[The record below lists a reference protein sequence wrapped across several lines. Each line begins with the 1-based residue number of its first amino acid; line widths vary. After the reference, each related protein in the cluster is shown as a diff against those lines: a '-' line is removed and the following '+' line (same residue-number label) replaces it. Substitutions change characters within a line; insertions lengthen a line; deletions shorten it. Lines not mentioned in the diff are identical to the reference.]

1 MLEFDFVKKPHIF
14 LIGCGGTG
22 SYTAEHLV
30 RLLNGSD
37 AILELYDGDNVEVD
51 NLTRQ
56 NFKSSEMSLNKAVA
70 LTKRFNTD
78 MVLDKLTI
86 KAHDSYITDK
96 DEFSIKLLTSIEE
109 TQTPIIVMCV
119 DNVSTRRLINEVID
133 DIDSDAMKLIAID
146 SGNTDQTGQV
156 VVYSNSDIKYTKV
169 FEQSKNVKLASMLK
183 LYPELD
189 IIKDITDENPGIK
202 SICVDNANKKPQ
214 SMMANVLNADIIATV
229 LYKLFSTKQLPAN
242 VWSHNLESIEIKNYE
257 KFLE

>member
-1 MLEFDFVKKPHIF
+1 MFDFKFIKKPHIF

-30 RLLNGSD
+30 RLLNGSE

-56 NFKSSEMSLNKAVA
+56 NFKSSDISLNKAVA
-70 LTKRFNTD
+70 LTKRFNED

-86 KAHDSYITDK
+86 NAHESYITNE
-96 DEFSIKLLTSIEE
+96 DEFSIELLTSIEE
-109 TQTPIIVMCV
+109 DQTPIIVICV
-119 DNVSTRRLINEVID
+119 DNVSTRRLINKVID
-133 DIDSDAMKLIAID
+133 GIDSDALKLVALD

-156 VVYSNSDIKYTKV
+156 VVYSNTPIDYEPI
-169 FEQSKNVKLASMLK
+169 FEQNKVVKLESMLR

-214 SMMANVLNADIIATV
+214 SMMANVLNADILATI
-229 LYKLFSTKQLPAN
+229 LYKLIHTKKLPAN
-242 VWSHNLESIEIKNYE
+242 VWSHNLESVEIVKTIKLKE
-257 KFLE
+257 